1 LGKGAGIGKMMACS
15 RFRSLSC
22 NASAPWIE
30 NGWNY
35 RDFAS
40 RSAKA
45 RPFIWYSGRFDIILS
60 VETREV
66 PMKLRNA
73 RLIAF
78 YGFLLSATV
87 LVTSLAQA
95 GVKPP

>member
-1 LGKGAGIGKMMACS
+1 
-15 RFRSLSC
+15 
-22 NASAPWIE
+22 
-30 NGWNY
+30 
-35 RDFAS
+35 
-40 RSAKA
+40 
-45 RPFIWYSGRFDIILS
+45 
-60 VETREV
+60 
-66 PMKLRNA
+66 MKLLKV